1 MKNMNPGI
9 ETLIEAFVKGTITED
24 GLSQLKDWVHQ
35 SESNRQYARDA
46 REIIFSQNVINDHT
60 HYNVEAAIE
69 RFHQHISKFQ
79 SDSVTQSP
87 VSVPIVP
94 LWKKMV
100 RIAAIILLL
109 ILPVF
114 TYYIGHRNVERQ
126 FAEVV
131 MEAPDGSQL
140 NLTLP
145 DGTKVRLNSGSRLS
159 YSQGYGIVDRKLTLT
174 GEGYFKVCH
183 SVKLPFIIKTRGL
196 ILKDLGTE
204 FNVRN
209 YRDDEQACVSLFH
222 GSVEI
227 YNEIHPS
234 KPIRMA
240 PGECLT
246 LNKLTGKVLKMK
258 NDVDEGSAQA
268 MNDLNFINMRIDDIA
283 RQLSH
288 SYGINIGVADSVR
301 DRRFYGF
308 FNRKEDTLNK
318 ILEVMSGTD
327 LVRYKR
333 VKDKYIIFYDYPQ
346 LSDFLQS

>member
-1 MKNMNPGI
+1 MENINQEI
-9 ETLIEAFVKGTITED
+9 EVLVNAFVKGTITEGD
-24 GLSQLKDWVHQ
+24 FSRLEAWAHQ
-35 SESNRQYARDA
+35 SESNRQYVRDV
-46 REIIFSQNVINDHT
+46 REIIFSQNVLNDRI
-60 HYNVEAAIE
+60 HYDVEAAIG
-69 RFHQHISKFQ
+69 RFHQHISKSWSDQVPQ
-79 SDSVTQSP
+79 SAVSISV
-87 VSVPIVP
+87 VSF
-94 LWKKMV
+94 WKKVV
-100 RIAAIILLL
+100 RIAAVILLL
-109 ILPVF
+109 ILPAF
-114 TYYIGHRNVERQ
+114 TYYVGHHKIEQQ

-159 YSQGYGIVDRKLTLT
+159 YSQGYGIVDRKLTLS
-174 GEGYFKVCH
+174 GEGYFKVHH
-183 SVKLPFIIKTRGL
+183 SNKLPLTIKTKGL
-196 ILKDLGTE
+196 ILQDLGTE
-204 FNVRN
+204 FNI
-209 YRDDEQACVSLFH
+209 RDYKEDEQASVNLFH

-227 YNEIHPS
+227 YNDVHPS

-333 VKDKYIIFYDYPQ
+333 VKDKYIIF
-346 LSDFLQS
+346 